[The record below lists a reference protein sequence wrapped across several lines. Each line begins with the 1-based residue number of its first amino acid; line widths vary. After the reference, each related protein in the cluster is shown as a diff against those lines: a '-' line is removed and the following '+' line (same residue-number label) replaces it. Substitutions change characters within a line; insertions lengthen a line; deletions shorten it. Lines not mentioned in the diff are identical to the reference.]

1 MTCAT
6 LARPPFP
13 GCLPRLDR
21 PPCLEHLTVPGLLY
35 HTFFLTLSYLHGT
48 AVRTTRALPVVPG
61 VPVVMIIVISTTYN
75 CVPEN
80 VGLFAVSHGRSSH
93 RRVSH
98 SRVSQTCILR

>member
-61 VPVVMIIVISTTYN
+61 VPVVMINSYKHYLQLCARERWAIR
-75 CVPEN
+75 C
-80 VGLFAVSHGRSSH
+80 L
-93 RRVSH
+93 
-98 SRVSQTCILR
+98 SRTFLS